1 MFDFA
6 IVDFCQ
12 NSLHHIR
19 IGRFGPSFIQIATK
33 NKLKLKQPMRKLP
46 MEQYFAT
53 IS

>member
-33 NKLKLKQPMRKLP
+33 NNQPMRKLP